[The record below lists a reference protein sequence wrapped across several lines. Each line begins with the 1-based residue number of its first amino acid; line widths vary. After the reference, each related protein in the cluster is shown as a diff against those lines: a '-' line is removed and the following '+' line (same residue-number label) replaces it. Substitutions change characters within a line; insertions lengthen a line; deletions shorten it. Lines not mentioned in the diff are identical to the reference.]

1 MKTCLIVVDLQ
12 KGFINASSDYVVERI
27 ERLLDKKH
35 LIWSLQVS
43 SVMKETAHSCN

>member
-27 ERLLDKKH
+27 ERLLDKKS
-35 LIWSLQVS
+35 I
-43 SVMKETAHSCN
+43 